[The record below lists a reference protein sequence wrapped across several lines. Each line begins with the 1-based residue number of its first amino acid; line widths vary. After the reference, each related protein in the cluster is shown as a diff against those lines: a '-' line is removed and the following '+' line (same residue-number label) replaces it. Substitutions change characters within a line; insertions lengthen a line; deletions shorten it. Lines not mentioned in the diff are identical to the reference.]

1 MTKGLVIKSTGSWY
15 TVKDDEGQLHL
26 CKIKGKFRTKGIR
39 TTNPISVG
47 DMVYFDLVV
56 NSTDKNEEPV
66 GLIKKIEPRK
76 NYIIR
81 KSSNL
86 SKQSQIIAANVDQA
100 FLIVTISHP
109 RTLTGFIDRFLVS
122 AEAYRI
128 PVRLVFNKLDIYN
141 EEDYE
146 ILEDYLH
153 IYEGA
158 GYECF
163 QVSAEKDFNI
173 DKLRNK
179 MAGKI
184 NVLSGHSGVGKSTII
199 NKLEPGLDIKT
210 AEISEVHQQGKHTTT
225 FAEMH
230 EMKNGGYIIDTP
242 GVRGFGITDI
252 DKKELSHY
260 FPEIFQ
266 HSNEC
271 QFNNCSHQHEPRC
284 AVKEA
289 VENGDIA
296 YTRYD
301 SYISMMEDSD
311 EKYR

>member
-15 TVKDDEGQLHL
+15 TVKDEDDSLYM

-47 DMVYFDLVV
+47 DTVYFDVITEA
-56 NSTDKNEEPV
+56 SESQKEPV
-66 GLIKKIEPRK
+66 GLINKIENRK

-128 PVRLVFNKLDIYN
+128 PVSLVFNKLDIYN
-141 EEDYE
+141 EGDYE

-158 GYECF
+158 GYECL

-173 DKLRNK
+173 DMLRDK
-179 MAGKI
+179 MANKI

-199 NKLEPGLDIKT
+199 NKLESGLNIKT
-210 AEISEVHQQGKHTTT
+210 AKISEVHQQGKHTTT

-230 EMKNGGYIIDTP
+230 PMKNGGYIIDTP

-252 DKKELSHY
+252 EKTELSHY
-260 FPEIFQ
+260 YPEIFEI
-266 HSNEC
+266 SKSC
-271 QFNNCSHQHEPRC
+271 QFNNCSHLHEPKC
-284 AVKEA
+284 AIKEA
-289 VENGDIA
+289 VENGEIA
-296 YTRYD
+296 YTRYE
-301 SYISMMEDSD
+301 SYVAMMEDTE